1 MLLPAL
7 LPVGLA
13 GTVAVLA
20 APSAALATPAAA
32 FSPAQRAALE
42 ARLSAGLQR
51 VVDRQP
57 RIDGQGQAVV
67 VVARFNARGDT
78 LVVDAAH
85 GIYFHHEFDDWRAQR
100 DPSNGIT
107 EDFLT
112 PGLAT
117 ELSTWLSA
125 RSGATSTFPRSTEAT
140 LHTPNA
146 QAWWQIAARYR
157 LEVLYPELPAIW
169 HSLPDATH
177 KLRERDEDIRSR
189 PLLAEHLGPNTLIH
203 RHTDAAGPTASG
215 SRACDQTGRTTDQQ
229 LGDSVPCSMQELIQA
244 REPDKTF
251 PVARSAQGSDKGE
264 NRLATMPSKIVEVGF
279 HTNPPMRWPCK
290 TRCSAPPRRGAT
302 PSPAIPARHSH
313 PPRSGCAPR

>member
-1 MLLPAL
+1 MSSFKSRRAAACAPARWSSWWSMLLPAL

-78 LVVDAAH
+78 LVVDAGH
-85 GIYFHHEFDDWRAQR
+85 GIYFHHRFDDWRAQR

-125 RSGATSTFPRSTEAT
+125 RSGATSTFPRSTEPPSTPPVHKRGGRSARAT
-140 LHTPNA
+140 AWKCCTPNCRPSGTRCPMPRTSCA
-146 QAWWQIAARYR
+146 SATRTSAAARC
-157 LEVLYPELPAIW
+157 W
-169 HSLPDATH
+169 
-177 KLRERDEDIRSR
+177 
-189 PLLAEHLGPNTLIH
+189 
-203 RHTDAAGPTASG
+203 
-215 SRACDQTGRTTDQQ
+215 
-229 LGDSVPCSMQELIQA
+229 
-244 REPDKTF
+244 
-251 PVARSAQGSDKGE
+251 
-264 NRLATMPSKIVEVGF
+264 PS
-279 HTNPPMRWPCK
+279 T
-290 TRCSAPPRRGAT
+290 SAPT
-302 PSPAIPARHSH
+302 P
-313 PPRSGCAPR
+313 